1 MGIDI
6 LIIYQNRIV
15 SVYVLELA
23 GEEDDFAA
31 AEAQNA
37 ANGVHIIAPGLAL
50 AKTIFPLR
58 IVHLGYTHRVS
69 TVLLQTSSSLSELLP
84 CIDTITLEQPGTI
97 AIRARDIRKSTN
109 IDTKKI
115 EREVGTIF
123 VNKGFSVDLNNPT
136 HEIRVLFS
144 GDICIVGRLIKTSL
158 KGHMDRSPT
167 KKPFFQPGSMDP
179 IEARAIANLAGAR
192 PNSIVLD
199 PMCGTGGILIEAA
212 LMGAT
217 VYGMDAQQK
226 MAVGANQNLRYYST
240 KNFVIIQGD
249 AANLP
254 ISVKVDSI
262 LFDVPYGRQSK
273 IAGYEL
279 DVLIKRTLEEA
290 YLLTSKVVAISDFPL
305 EKLAKQTGWVLK
317 NHFTRRVHKS
327 LTRHVHILHK

>member
-1 MGIDI
+1 M
-6 LIIYQNRIV
+6 
-15 SVYVLELA
+15 YVLELA
-23 GEEDDFAA
+23 GENYDFAA

-37 ANGVHIIAPGLAL
+37 AKGVQVIAPGLAL
-50 AKTIFPLR
+50 AETVSLPRTI
-58 IVHLGYTHRVS
+58 HLGYTHRVS
-69 TVLLQTSSSLSELLP
+69 EVLLQTSSHLSELLSSL
-84 CIDTITLEQPGTI
+84 DTIHLDQPGTI
-97 AIRARDIRKSTN
+97 AIRARDIRRSTN
-109 IDTKKI
+109 IDTQKV
-115 EREVGTIF
+115 EREVGTVF
-123 VNKGFSVDLNNPT
+123 VNKGFSVDLDTPI

-144 GDICIVGRLIKTSL
+144 GDICIVGRLLETSS
-158 KGHMDRSPT
+158 KGYSDRNPT

-192 PNSIVLD
+192 PNSIIFD

-226 MAVGANQNLRYYST
+226 MILGANQNLRHYSV
-240 KNFVIIQGD
+240 KNFVTIRGD

-254 ISVKVDSI
+254 LSTKIDSI

-273 IAGYEL
+273 ITGYEI
-279 DVLIKRTLEEA
+279 DVLIERTLKEA
-290 YLLTSKVVAISDFPL
+290 YLLTSKVVVISDFPL
-305 EKLAKQTGWVLK
+305 EKLAKQSGWVLK